1 MSTITRHTD
10 RDDEAIDRV
19 TQTLRAVAAAT
30 PIDSGPSR
38 APDGDVVLPPQATRR
53 HPRRSWT
60 VRTAVAAAAAAV
72 LVAGVVWVRQDDG
85 GDAPTDVVD
94 QPASPPVHMEATWLP
109 PALASTN
116 GIIDRAPALGV
127 PVEAAMWGA
136 GDSVVAVAAADP
148 GDDTNPDRV
157 QMATARVGSALGDL
171 VGGPEA
177 EMPVTHVDGG
187 RGAAVVAGPGA
198 AVDARALA
206 AVVASGTA
214 PVDARPGESEPRR
227 LPVDWLGGVGPTVT
241 AVHQP
246 TDQSASLGIVTV
258 GGTLPDGGLV
268 EALVPRAVPA
278 EVRGHAGWQYPLQDG
293 AVYAVTWQEQPGVVV
308 TVAGSGLRP
317 AEIGAVV
324 DGLVAV
330 EEPVGDTGSDLVEV
344 GTLAD
349 RDYRIDAEQPADT
362 GRGWCAVLTFGGDQ
376 VGRECERMV
385 DGVTDGMRGLMP
397 VASSGATEV
406 WWGAVAADVATV
418 TVDGTDIEAETIEVA
433 PSTGGSGGLRVAL
446 VAVPGGRER
455 TFRFHGAGG
464 EDLGTAT
471 WTSDGTDSI
480 PPPTPVAGG
489 TGAPGG

>member
-1 MSTITRHTD
+1 M
-10 RDDEAIDRV
+10 
-19 TQTLRAVAAAT
+19 
-30 PIDSGPSR
+30 
-38 APDGDVVLPPQATRR
+38 
-53 HPRRSWT
+53 
-60 VRTAVAAAAAAV
+60 
-72 LVAGVVWVRQDDG
+72 
-85 GDAPTDVVD
+85 
-94 QPASPPVHMEATWLP
+94 
-109 PALASTN
+109 
-116 GIIDRAPALGV
+116 
-127 PVEAAMWGA
+127 
-136 GDSVVAVAAADP
+136 VAVAAADL

-157 QMATARVGSALGDL
+157 QMATARVGSRLGDL

-214 PVDARPGESEPRR
+214 PVDARPGEPEPRR

-317 AEIGAVV
+317 AEIEAVV

-330 EEPVGDTGSDLVEV
+330 EEPVGDTGGDLVGV

-349 RDYRIDAEQPADT
+349 RDYRIDAEQPTDT
-362 GRGWCAVLTFGGDQ
+362 GRGWCAVLTFGGEQ
-376 VGRECERMV
+376 VGRS
-385 DGVTDGMRGLMP
+385 
-397 VASSGATEV
+397 ASAWSTASPTACAGSCPWRAP
-406 WWGAVAADVATV
+406 
-418 TVDGTDIEAETIEVA
+418 GT
-433 PSTGGSGGLRVAL
+433 PRSGGAR
-446 VAVPGGRER
+446 
-455 TFRFHGAGG
+455 
-464 EDLGTAT
+464 
-471 WTSDGTDSI
+471 W
-480 PPPTPVAGG
+480 PPTSPR
-489 TGAPGG
+489 